1 MPISSVIH
9 TNAQSIDRVLGAG
22 APVLL
27 IFWRRTAPVPQ
38 DIDRQLD
45 DLAQQYAGRA
55 LLAKV
60 DAEAEPTLAARFD
73 VATTPAIL
81 LVRERKVEATLT
93 GNALGQAGAWL
104 AYAVDGR
111 PRPAVAAPP
120 PPSTQPL
127 TLTDANF
134 QQTVSGSRPVLVD
147 FWAAWCGPCR
157 MVAPHVEKLAQE
169 YAGRAVVGKLNVDE
183 NPVTAQRFNVMS
195 IPTLLIF
202 KNGAV
207 VDTIVGAQPL
217 QVLQQRLSRH
227 VASSA

>member
-1 MPISSVIH
+1 MPISTVIH
-9 TNAQSIDRVLGAG
+9 TNTHSIDRVLGAN

-27 IFWRRTAPVPQ
+27 IFWRASTPLPASVDQ
-38 DIDRQLD
+38 QLD
-45 DLAQQYAGRA
+45 QLAQQYAGKA
-55 LLAKV
+55 LLAKIDA
-60 DAEAEPTLAARFD
+60 DAERDLAARFN
-73 VATTPAIL
+73 VAITPAIL
-81 LVRERKVEATLT
+81 LVRGRQVEATLT
-93 GNALGQAGAWL
+93 GAALSEAGAWL

-111 PRPAVAAPP
+111 PKPAARSAPP
-120 PPSTQPL
+120 PSSHPL
-127 TLTDANF
+127 ILTDATF
-134 QQTVSGSRPVLVD
+134 QQVVAGGKPVLVD

-169 YAGRAVVGKLNVDE
+169 FAGRAVVAKLNVDE

-217 QVLQQRLSRH
+217 PALQQRLNRW
-227 VASSA
+227 V

>member
-9 TNAQSIDRVLGAG
+9 TNTHSIDRVLGAN

-27 IFWRRTAPVPQ
+27 IFWRQNAPLPPAVDQ
-38 DIDRQLD
+38 TLD
-45 DLAQQYAGRA
+45 QLAQQYAGRA

-60 DAEAEPTLAARFD
+60 DAGAESELAARFK
-73 VATTPAIL
+73 VTTTPAIL
-81 LVRERKVEATLT
+81 LVRNRHVEATLT
-93 GNALGQAGAWL
+93 GNGLSQAGDWL
-104 AYAVDGR
+104 AFAVDGR
-111 PRPAVAAPP
+111 PKPVAPATPP
-120 PPSTQPL
+120 PTQPL
-127 TLTDANF
+127 TLTDATF
-134 QQTVSGSRPVLVD
+134 QQVVAGIRPVLVD

-169 YAGRAVVGKLNVDE
+169 FAGRAVVGKLNVDE

-207 VDTIVGAQPL
+207 VDTIVGAQSLP
-217 QVLQQRLSRH
+217 VLQQRLSRY
-227 VASSA
+227 V

>member
-9 TNAQSIDRVLGAG
+9 TNAQSIDRVLGAN

-27 IFWRRTAPVPQ
+27 IFWRQNAALPAAVDQ
-38 DIDRQLD
+38 KLD
-45 DLAQQYAGRA
+45 QLAQQYAGRA

-60 DAEAEPTLAARFD
+60 DADAESTLAARFK
-73 VATTPAIL
+73 VTALPAIL
-81 LVRERKVEATLT
+81 LVRNRQVEATLT
-93 GNALGQAGAWL
+93 GPALNQAGDWL
-104 AYAVDGR
+104 AYAVEGR
-111 PRPAVAAPP
+111 PKPVAPAAPP
-120 PPSTQPL
+120 PAHPL
-127 TLTDANF
+127 TLTDATF
-134 QQTVSGSRPVLVD
+134 QQVVAGGRPVFVD

-169 YAGRAVVGKLNVDE
+169 FAGRAVVGKLNVDE

-217 QVLQQRLSRH
+217 PVLQQRLSRW
-227 VASSA
+227 V

>member
-9 TNAQSIDRVLGAG
+9 TNTHSIDRVLGAN

-27 IFWRRTAPVPQ
+27 IFWRQNAALPPAVDQ
-38 DIDRQLD
+38 ALD
-45 DLAQQYAGRA
+45 QLAQQYAGRA

-60 DAEAEPTLAARFD
+60 DAGAESELATRFK
-73 VATTPAIL
+73 VTALPAIL
-81 LVRERKVEATLT
+81 LVRNRQVDATLT
-93 GNALGQAGAWL
+93 GAALNQAGDWL

-111 PRPAVAAPP
+111 PKPVAPAAPP
-120 PPSTQPL
+120 PAQPL
-127 TLTDANF
+127 TLTDATF
-134 QQTVSGSRPVLVD
+134 QQVVAGSRPVLVD

-169 YAGRAVVGKLNVDE
+169 FAGRAVVGKLNVDE

-217 QVLQQRLSRH
+217 PVLQQRLSRW
-227 VASSA
+227 V

>member
-1 MPISSVIH
+1 MPITTVIH

-27 IFWRRTAPVPQ
+27 IFWRQNAPLPPATEQ
-38 DIDRQLD
+38 MLAQ
-45 DLAQQYAGRA
+45 LAQQYAGQA
-55 LLAKV
+55 LLAKI
-60 DAEAEPTLAARFD
+60 DAGAEGTLVTRFNVNAMPT
-73 VATTPAIL
+73 IL
-81 LVRERKVEATLT
+81 LVRNQQVEATLS
-93 GNALGQAGAWL
+93 GSALSQASDWL

-111 PRPAVAAPP
+111 PKPLPP
-120 PPSTQPL
+120 PAPAAAATQPL
-127 TLTDANF
+127 TLTDATF
-134 QQTVSGSRPVLVD
+134 QRIVADSRPVLVD

-169 YAGRAVVGKLNVDE
+169 FAGRAVVGKLNVDE

-207 VDTIVGAQPL
+207 VDTVVGAQPL

-227 VASSA
+227 L